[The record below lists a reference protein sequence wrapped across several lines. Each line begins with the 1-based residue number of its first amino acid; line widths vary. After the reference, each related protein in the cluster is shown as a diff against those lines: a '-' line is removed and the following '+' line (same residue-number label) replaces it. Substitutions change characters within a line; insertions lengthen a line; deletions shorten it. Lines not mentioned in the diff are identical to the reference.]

1 MYMLQKQIRL
11 MTISIFQYFLIL
23 VTIKLL
29 LVCPNYNYLHLFL
42 LILNI
47 IQIKTTLSKTNVS
60 INEIE
65 RSLNK
70 VILTSMILFFFV
82 QSKTYATRINR
93 RIHALQYMDWSIVF
107 DIRWYFTSIF
117 VTPTIN
123 TSKLQLIRTVAS
135 CLLCAMTLIFSQHE
149 TSNHVLSPWQLVYLI
164 GPAQPDSMHVPF
176 FGGVVFLSRIAYLH
190 FLLYMYAP
198 IRC

>member
-70 VILTSMILFFFV
+70 VILTSMILFFSLFN
-82 QSKTYATRINR
+82 QRHMQQELIEEFMPYNIWIDRLFLISG
-93 RIHALQYMDWSIVF
+93 
-107 DIRWYFTSIF
+107 DI
-117 VTPTIN
+117 
-123 TSKLQLIRTVAS
+123 L
-135 CLLCAMTLIFSQHE
+135 
-149 TSNHVLSPWQLVYLI
+149 
-164 GPAQPDSMHVPF
+164 PAYS
-176 FGGVVFLSRIAYLH
+176 
-190 FLLYMYAP
+190 
-198 IRC
+198 